1 MNDKDAYQ
9 GTVDEIIYQNEDNGY
24 AIFDLDAGEEGLIT
38 CVGTLPFLKR
48 GEMLIVSGTWVNHP
62 SYGQQLKVSLFQRV
76 EPESKDTILTYLS
89 SGVVKGIGRAT
100 AEKIVDRFGEDALRI
115 IVDTPE
121 RLAEIKGITVEKAM
135 KISENYMAIYDKEQ
149 LILFLQK
156 YGISASYA
164 VKVYDL
170 LGKNAVEMIKENP
183 YILCE
188 RIRGISFKTADMVAS
203 KAGGA
208 RNSVFRIQSGIKY
221 ILTFYAASEGHT
233 YLKRGALITLAVRM
247 LGIDGLEAENALIR
261 LFSDHEL
268 VCKKI
273 DDEDC
278 VFLPAL
284 YHAEFVSAMCMK
296 ELLNGSEKEHVKDA
310 EAEIEK
316 LEKETGISL
325 AEKQR
330 EAALCALNSGVTV
343 ITGGPGT
350 GKTTTINFIIK
361 LFEKS
366 KKKIAL
372 AAPTGRAA
380 KRMTELSGREAKT
393 IHRLLEVGFTD
404 DDELREY
411 VRESTEPLEEDV
423 VIIDEVSMV
432 DAILMSSLLSAIKPG
447 GRVILVG
454 DSDQLPSVGAG
465 NVLSDVISSGIV
477 PTISL
482 DTVFRQAE
490 ESMIVVNAHKINLG
504 EYPILNKKDKDFFFV
519 DAEDTYKTAQLLTDL
534 VCRRLPNAYGL
545 DPMADIQVISP
556 MKKTQTGVYALNAA
570 LQALLNPGEP
580 GKNERAFQNRILR
593 EGDKVMQIKNNYDLL
608 WKRTGGDEG
617 SGVYNGDMGRIV
629 EVKTTSV
636 TILFDDGKK
645 VVYEN
650 ALLDE
655 IELAYAVTVHKSQG
669 SEFKT
674 VVIPV
679 FFGTE
684 KLFSRNLLYTAVTRA
699 REMVVLVGQKAALK
713 KMVDNDYEAK
723 RFSSLRWQLLEG
735 ENA

>member
-1 MNDKDAYQ
+1 
-9 GTVDEIIYQNEDNGY
+9 
-24 AIFDLDAGEEGLIT
+24 
-38 CVGTLPFLKR
+38 
-48 GEMLIVSGTWVNHP
+48 
-62 SYGQQLKVSLFQRV
+62 
-76 EPESKDTILTYLS
+76 
-89 SGVVKGIGRAT
+89 
-100 AEKIVDRFGEDALRI
+100 
-115 IVDTPE
+115 
-121 RLAEIKGITVEKAM
+121 
-135 KISENYMAIYDKEQ
+135 
-149 LILFLQK
+149 
-156 YGISASYA
+156 
-164 VKVYDL
+164 
-170 LGKNAVEMIKENP
+170 
-183 YILCE
+183 
-188 RIRGISFKTADMVAS
+188 
-203 KAGGA
+203 
-208 RNSVFRIQSGIKY
+208 
-221 ILTFYAASEGHT
+221 
-233 YLKRGALITLAVRM
+233 
-247 LGIDGLEAENALIR
+247 
-261 LFSDHEL
+261 
-268 VCKKI
+268 
-273 DDEDC
+273 
-278 VFLPAL
+278 
-284 YHAEFVSAMCMK
+284 
-296 ELLNGSEKEHVKDA
+296 
-310 EAEIEK
+310 
-316 LEKETGISL
+316 
-325 AEKQR
+325 
-330 EAALCALNSGVTV
+330 
-343 ITGGPGT
+343 
-350 GKTTTINFIIK
+350 
-361 LFEKS
+361 
-366 KKKIAL
+366 
-372 AAPTGRAA
+372 
-380 KRMTELSGREAKT
+380 
-393 IHRLLEVGFTD
+393 
-404 DDELREY
+404 
-411 VRESTEPLEEDV
+411 
-423 VIIDEVSMV
+423 
-432 DAILMSSLLSAIKPG
+432 MSSLLSAIKPG

-519 DAEDTYKTAQLLTDL
+519 EAEDTYKTAQLLTDL

-629 EVKTTSV
+629 EVKTASV